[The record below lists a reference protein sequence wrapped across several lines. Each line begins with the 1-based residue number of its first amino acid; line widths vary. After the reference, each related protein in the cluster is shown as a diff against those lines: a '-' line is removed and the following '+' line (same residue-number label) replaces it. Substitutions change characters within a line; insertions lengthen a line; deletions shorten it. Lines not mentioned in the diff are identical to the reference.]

1 MADFC
6 SRRTALSRAALA
18 LGVFSATRRTQAWDS
33 ASPGKGLQAFLDGL
47 VEREKFPGVSL
58 AVAQAGRLVATVV
71 SGMADPAG
79 RIPVTTRSLFRVASV
94 SKPLT
99 ALVIARLIERGKIRS
114 RTPVHAYLE
123 LPPARDPR
131 WSKITVEHCLHHT
144 AGWDRAKSQD
154 PMFRSRAI
162 LKDSEGPGPAMPGAI
177 IRYMLDQPLDFEPG
191 TRHAYSNFAYCLL
204 GRVIEKATGLSYEA
218 ATRAEILNP
227 LGIGSMRLGRTLKDQ
242 RAPGEVAYH
251 DSKNRVAESVF
262 PGGGPVDQPYG
273 AWCLESMD
281 AHGGW
286 LASAAD
292 LVRWALILDTVS
304 SPVLLRPDTLAW
316 IKARPPCASP
326 GEKVWYGWGW
336 QIREVAEGRH
346 NLWHTG
352 SLPGT
357 GALLVRRHDD
367 ITWALLVNTDA
378 NPSGKS
384 AASLVDPMVHQAVDQ
399 SAPLPK
405 ADLFQVFGHKP
416 AR

>member
-6 SRRTALSRAALA
+6 SRRTALCRAAAA
-18 LGVFSATRRTQAWDS
+18 LGLFSSARQTPAWDS
-33 ASPGKGLQAFLDGL
+33 THPGKGLQAFVDGL
-47 VEREKFPGVSL
+47 VENEKFPGVSL
-58 AVAQAGRLVATVV
+58 AVAQAGRLVATAV

-79 RIPVTTRSLFRVASV
+79 RVPVTPRSLFRVASV

-99 ALVIARLIERGKIRS
+99 ALVIARLIERGKILS
-114 RTPVHAYLE
+114 GTPVHAYLE
-123 LPPARDPR
+123 LPPPKDPR
-131 WSKITVEHCLHHT
+131 WSRVTVEHCLHHT

-154 PMFRSRAI
+154 PMFRSRTI
-162 LKDSEGPGPAMPGAI
+162 IQESGGPGPAMPDAI
-177 IRYMLDQPLDFEPG
+177 IRYMLGQPLDFEPG
-191 TRHAYSNFAYCLL
+191 TRHAYSNFGYCLL
-204 GRVIEKATGLSYEA
+204 GRVIEKATGLGYEE
-218 ATRAEILNP
+218 ATRAEILTP
-227 LGIGSMRLGRTLKDQ
+227 LGIGSMRLGRTLKEQ
-242 RAPGEVAYH
+242 QAPGEVAYL
-251 DSKNRVAESVF
+251 DSKKRGGESVF
-262 PGGGPVDQPYG
+262 PNGGTVEQPYG

-286 LASAAD
+286 IASAAD
-292 LVRWALILDTVS
+292 LVRWALILDKAS
-304 SPVLLRPDTLAW
+304 APALLRPETLAW
-316 IKARPPCASP
+316 IKARPPCASA

-336 QIREVAEGRH
+336 QVREVAEGRH

-367 ITWALLVNTDA
+367 FVWALLVNTDA

-399 SAPLPK
+399 ASPLPTV
-405 ADLFQVFGHKP
+405 DLFQTFGHRP